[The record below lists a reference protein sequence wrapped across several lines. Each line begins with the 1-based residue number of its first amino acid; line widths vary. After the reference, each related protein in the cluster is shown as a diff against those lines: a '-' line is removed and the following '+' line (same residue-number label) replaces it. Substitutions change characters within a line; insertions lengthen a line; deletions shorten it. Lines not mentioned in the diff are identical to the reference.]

1 MLTMRELMWLHA
13 LQSDLAAKKDWTAVG
28 HVQSLIDH
36 MADEH
41 GLRVEGRDPA
51 CGPLAVH

>member
-1 MLTMRELMWLHA
+1 MLTMRELLWLHA

-41 GLRVEGRDPA
+41 GLRVEVRDPA
-51 CGPLAVH
+51 RGPLAVH